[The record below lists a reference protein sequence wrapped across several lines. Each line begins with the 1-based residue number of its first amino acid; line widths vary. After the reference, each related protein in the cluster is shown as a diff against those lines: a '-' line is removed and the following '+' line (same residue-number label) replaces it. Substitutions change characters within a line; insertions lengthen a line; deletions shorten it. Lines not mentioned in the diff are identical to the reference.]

1 MKTLIIYYSQHGS
14 TEVVARTLA
23 KELKTDILEVTDLK
37 NRSGFKN
44 KLTSCID
51 SIKETKTEIALL
63 KWI

>member
-44 KLTSCID
+44 KLPVLTQ
-51 SIKETKTEIALL
+51 L
-63 KWI
+63 KKQKLK

>member
-37 NRSGFKN
+37 NRSGFWV
-44 KLTSCID
+44 CD
-51 SIKETKTEIALL
+51 PSIF
-63 KWI
+63 WCDYG